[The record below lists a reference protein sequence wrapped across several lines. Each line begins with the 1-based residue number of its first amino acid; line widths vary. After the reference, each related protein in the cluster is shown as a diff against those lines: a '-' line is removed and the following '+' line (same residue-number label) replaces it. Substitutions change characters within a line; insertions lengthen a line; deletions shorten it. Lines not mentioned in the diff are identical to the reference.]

1 MEKQSTRASEGMAG
15 LAKGLAIL
23 EAFGPERTQLTIADA
38 AEEAGITRAAARRC
52 LLTLTDLG
60 YLAHDGKWFRPLP
73 RLLRL
78 GFSYLRSDP
87 LTQLAQAILAS
98 VRDEVGE
105 SVSLAVL
112 DGDDAVFVARST
124 VSRIVSRA
132 VTVGARLPAFC
143 SATGRVLLAALPDD
157 EIEAYLKRVS
167 LKPRTPQTVIDADE
181 LLTTIRQVRV
191 NGYGISD
198 EELEPGLRAIAV
210 PVRDKTR
217 HLVAAMSVSTAA
229 TRMDTDVMLSTL
241 LPALRRGANA
251 LGNMMAQEIQ

>member
-1 MEKQSTRASEGMAG
+1 MEKQLTRASEGMAG

-157 EIEAYLKRVS
+157 EIEAYLERVS

-210 PVRDKTR
+210 PVRDKTG